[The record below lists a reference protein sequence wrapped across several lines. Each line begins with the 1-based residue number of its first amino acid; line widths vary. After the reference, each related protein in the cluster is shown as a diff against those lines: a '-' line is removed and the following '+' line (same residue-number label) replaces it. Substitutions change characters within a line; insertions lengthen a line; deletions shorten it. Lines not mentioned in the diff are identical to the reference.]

1 MAQTAKTRKPHAA
14 EASTR
19 LAAAGT
25 VVRAC
30 NTPIPRMAS
39 YRTPSL
45 SYLPLQYHKNGVIR
59 KNICLMHHNSMLIL
73 MITAGQLRAS
83 RALLGIDQRALAEAA
98 GLSLPTIQRMETS
111 DGVIR
116 GNVDSLMKLIA
127 ALDTLGIELITDNA
141 ASNAGGRGVRL
152 KRPTL

>member
-1 MAQTAKTRKPHAA
+1 
-14 EASTR
+14 
-19 LAAAGT
+19 
-25 VVRAC
+25 
-30 NTPIPRMAS
+30 
-39 YRTPSL
+39 
-45 SYLPLQYHKNGVIR
+45 
-59 KNICLMHHNSMLIL
+59 

-127 ALDTLGIELITDNA
+127 GLDSLGIELIDDNT
-141 ASNAGGRGVRL
+141 ASQSGGRGIRL
-152 KRPTL
+152 KKAAP